1 MSYDIFYDKQFVKV
15 NENTF
20 IPMVLTGSNNCTEWS
35 PRGRERRARSWH
47 NFSYILNGAVAG
59 SLDEMLKIQ
68 AGVRQGLVDS
78 NGEEYSDKSF
88 GYYTGLSAGGGGC
101 NMTYGQYLGIAK
113 TGCAKAL
120 TVEQLRQENVTISI
134 GTSRYEKEE
143 KLAEAGLKAFSFT
156 PNSTEELEAFLNTEA
171 PKYAGVTTL
180 QVTFHGMYES
190 SMKWI
195 RRRHFS
201 KPKPQHEIV
210 KSPVG
215 YAIKITKD
223 GSFYGYLYS
232 FKGGSFRYIQ
242 DEANAKQFID
252 KKEAERKAKTMKS
265 RRSVGYDF
273 EVVLVEYGYEKSFK
287 VIAGKNITLPQKPEE
302 KTMTDEELINSL
314 AIGEESEEVVNM
326 FDPTNKCILEPIA
339 VALHDFIKGCE
350 FTRTKPSL
358 MQQAI
363 RIFREKYP
371 EEYYVLLD

>member
-20 IPMVLTGSNNCTEWS
+20 IPMVLAGSNNCTEWS
-35 PRGRERRARSWH
+35 PRGRERRSRSWF
-47 NFSYILNGAVAG
+47 NFAYLLNGSVAG

-68 AGVRQGLVDS
+68 AGVKQGLIDS
-78 NGEEYSDKSF
+78 NGDEYSDKSF
-88 GYYTGLSAGGGGC
+88 GYFTGLSAGGGC
-101 NMTYGQYLGIAK
+101 KMTYGQYLGIAK

-120 TVEQLRQENVTISI
+120 TVEQLRQENITISI
-134 GTSRYEKEE
+134 FTSRYEKEG
-143 KLAEAGLKAFSFT
+143 KLAEAGLKELSFT
-156 PNSTEELEAFLNTEA
+156 PNSTEELEAFLSTEA

-190 SMKWI
+190 TMKWI

-201 KPKPQHEIV
+201 KPKPQHEII

-215 YAIKITKD
+215 YAIEIYKD
-223 GSFYGYLYS
+223 GSQYGYLYS
-232 FKGGSFRYIQ
+232 FKGGSFRFTQ
-242 DEANAKQFID
+242 DETNAKQFLEE
-252 KKEAERKAKTMKS
+252 KEAERTAKKMKS
-265 RRSVGYDF
+265 RRGEGYDF
-273 EVVLVEYGYEKSFK
+273 KPVLVEYGYDKPFK
-287 VIAGKNITLPQKPEE
+287 VLAGKNITLPQKPEE

-326 FDPTNKCILEPIA
+326 FDSTKKCVLEPLA

-350 FTRTKPSL
+350 ITNKKPDL
-358 MQQAI
+358 MQQAL
-363 RIFREKYP
+363 RMFREKYP